1 MTPEKRREIASKGGK
16 AASEQ
21 GTGHRWT
28 SGPDGT
34 AAIAG
39 RKGGSTPKRT
49 KKGQEGKYDRY
60 TARNAR

>member
-21 GTGHRWT
+21 GTG
-28 SGPDGT
+28 GPDGT